1 MNINEVLKEYD
12 EIESTHDLE
21 RTEEYLISKIDEASN
36 EKDTASQITLYNE
49 IIGFYR
55 ETGAFQKSI
64 DNCARLLGLL
74 DGAGIKGSI
83 EYATSLLNIAN
94 ACRAA
99 GLLKESLTYFNEV
112 KRIYDETLEPD
123 DFKYAPLYNNLALL
137 FQEMGDHESATD
149 TLKRALTLAKS
160 MPGEDIKV
168 AISHTNLAMSLL
180 KNGQYDEAVYN
191 LEEAFK
197 IFDSKP
203 EPDYHYGAAL
213 SAMAEARYMAGDYA
227 SSAKFYE
234 KALAEVK
241 KNTGYSKAY
250 DITLANLH
258 QAAQMARKAIQEK
271 ESTDGNAGADAH
283 ISGLDLAQS
292 FYEECVRPMIHEHF
306 SEYEND
312 IAAGLCGEGS
322 ECFGFDDEFSTDHDF
337 GAGCCLWLD
346 DETYS
351 KIGEE
356 LQIRYDSL
364 PVMYK
369 GYVRLDMKKGPKRAG
384 VFRIKDWMRDIT
396 GLGGLPTSKE
406 EWLYAD
412 ESSLAKVING
422 RIFND
427 PRGIMTGIRKGLVG
441 YYPGR
446 VYYMKLCDALA
457 RFSQY
462 GQYNYPR
469 MLERGDR
476 TTAVVC
482 LGEFMQTA
490 MRLAYVFA
498 GKYAPYY
505 KWLNR
510 GVRDIDGFVYEKVS
524 QIAADVYNEEK
535 VHDAIDAL
543 ASYFLK
549 KLKDA
554 GLSYA
559 DDDYLE
565 HHTVKIMSMVSG
577 NGLTHEELTDQIVR
591 LEWENFDKVK
601 NEGGRAYCQD
611 DWTTFSIMRKSQ
623 YITWSDEMLRS
634 LIEDFY
640 AAEERG
646 WNMITEKYGRMEES
660 TAPEQ
665 WALIKDSF
673 PPIDDEQKAIIE
685 SIVGIQVK
693 MMEEF
698 AAEYPM
704 SASNA
709 RSIHTS
715 EDTPDNTSYET
726 YLRGEISTYSPKTL
740 VLYGR
745 FVAGLAGEGRNL
757 ARMII
762 ENTALMYGYRSL
774 DHMENSLSGK
784 H

>member
-1 MNINEVLKEYD
+1 MNISEVLNEYD
-12 EIESTHDLE
+12 AIEATHDLE
-21 RTEEYLISKIDEASN
+21 RIEAFLINKINEA
-36 EKDTASQITLYNE
+36 EKEQDIASEITLYNE

-64 DNCARLLGLL
+64 DNCAKLLGLL
-74 DGAGIKGSI
+74 ETSGIKGSV

-112 KRIYDETLEPD
+112 KRIYDESLSPD

-137 FQEMGDHESATD
+137 FQEMGDFESAKD
-149 TLKRALTLAKS
+149 TLKKALALAKS
-160 MPGEDIKV
+160 QTGEDIKV

-180 KNGQYDEAVYN
+180 KNNEYDEAMYN

-213 SAMAEARYMAGDYA
+213 SAMAEAKYMAGDFA
-227 SSAKFYE
+227 SSAEYYE

-250 DITLANLH
+250 DITLGNLH
-258 QAAQMARKAIQEK
+258 QAAQMARKTAFEK
-271 ESTDGNAGADAH
+271 DCGEGKTGDIGRMT
-283 ISGLDLAQS
+283 GLDLASS
-292 FYEECVRPMIHEHF
+292 FYEECVRPMIHDKF
-306 SEYEND
+306 PEYENE

-322 ECFGFDDEFSTDHDF
+322 ECFGFDDDFSTDHDF

-346 DETYS
+346 DDIYD
-351 KIGEE
+351 KIGEK
-356 LQIRYDSL
+356 LQEEYEAL

-369 GYVRLDMKKGPKRAG
+369 GYVRLDMKKGPRRVG
-384 VFRIKDWMRDIT
+384 VFRIKDWIRSIT
-396 GLGGLPTSKE
+396 GLTGLPKSEE
-406 EWLYAD
+406 EWLFVD
-412 ESSLAKVING
+412 ESSFAKVVNG
-422 RIFND
+422 RVFAD
-427 PRGIMTGIRKGLVG
+427 PKGKITGIRKSLLDF
-441 YYPGR
+441 YPQN
-446 VYYMKLCDALA
+446 VYLRKLCDALA

-469 MLERGDR
+469 MLERGDK

-482 LGEFMQTA
+482 LGEFIMYSVK
-490 MRLAYVFA
+490 LAYLFKK
-498 GKYAPYY
+498 KYSPYY
-505 KWLNR
+505 KWLSR
-510 GVRDIDGFVYEKVS
+510 GVRDIDPVVYEKTEI
-524 QIAADVYNEEK
+524 IASDIYDEEK
-535 VHDAIDAL
+535 VRGAIDAL
-543 ASYFLK
+543 AAHFLD
-549 KLKDA
+549 KLKEA
-554 GLSYA
+554 GLAYA

-565 HHTVKIMSMVSG
+565 HHTVRIMSMVTG
-577 NGLTHEELTDQIVR
+577 QGLSHEELVDQIVR
-591 LEWENFDKVK
+591 LEWESFDKVK

-623 YITWSDEMLRS
+623 YITWSDEMLKS
-634 LIEDFY
+634 LIDDFN
-640 AAEERG
+640 AANARG

-660 TAPEQ
+660 TAPEE
-665 WALIKDSF
+665 WAKIKDSF

-715 EDTPDNTSYET
+715 EDTPYNTSYET
-726 YLRGEISTYSPKTL
+726 YLRGEVSTYSPKTL

-745 FVAGLAGEGRNL
+745 FVARLAAEGRNL
-757 ARMII
+757 AHMII
-762 ENTALMYGYRSL
+762 ENTALLYGYKSL
-774 DHMENSLSGK
+774 DHMESSLSK
-784 H
+784 

>member
-1 MNINEVLKEYD
+1 MNINEVLNEYD
-12 EIESTHDLE
+12 AIEATHDFDRIE
-21 RTEEYLISKIDEASN
+21 AFLITKIGEAEN
-36 EKDTASQITLYNE
+36 EPDIASAITLYNE

-55 ETGAFQKSI
+55 ETGAFQKAI

-74 DGAGIKGSI
+74 ENSGIKGSV

-99 GLLKESLTYFNEV
+99 GLLKESLTYFTEV
-112 KRIYDETLEPD
+112 KRIYDESLSPD

-149 TLKRALTLAKS
+149 TLKKALVLAKS
-160 MPGEDIKV
+160 QPGEDIKV

-180 KNGQYDEAVYN
+180 KNNEYDEAVYN

-213 SAMAEARYMAGDYA
+213 SAMAEAKYMAGDYA
-227 SSAKFYE
+227 SSASYYE

-250 DITLANLH
+250 DITLGNLH
-258 QAAQMARKAIQEK
+258 QAAQMARKVTFEK
-271 ESTDGNAGADAH
+271 AAAEGNVSDAVRMG
-283 ISGLDLAQS
+283 GLDLSAA
-292 FYEECVRPMIHEHF
+292 FYEECVKPMINEKF
-306 SEYEND
+306 PEYENR

-346 DETYS
+346 DETYE
-351 KIGEE
+351 KIGEK
-356 LQIRYDSL
+356 LQAEYEAL

-369 GYVRLDMKKGPKRAG
+369 GYVRLDMKKGPRRVG
-384 VFRIKDWMRDIT
+384 VFRIKDWIRSIT
-396 GLGGLPTSKE
+396 GLSGLPQGEE
-406 EWLYAD
+406 EWLFVD
-412 ESSLAKVING
+412 ESSFAKVVNG
-422 RIFND
+422 RVFTD
-427 PRGIMTGIRKGLVG
+427 PQGTLTGIRKALAEF
-441 YYPGR
+441 YPKN
-446 VYYMKLCDALA
+446 VYLRKLCDALA

-469 MLERGDR
+469 MLQRGDK

-482 LGEFMQTA
+482 LGEFEMYA
-490 MRLAYVFA
+490 MKLAYLFEK
-498 GKYAPYY
+498 KYAPYY

-510 GVRDIDGFVYEKVS
+510 GVAPIDPFVHERVEAIASDI
-524 QIAADVYNEEK
+524 YNEEK
-535 VHDAIDAL
+535 VRDAIDAL
-543 ASYFLK
+543 AAHFLK
-549 KLKDA
+549 KLKDM
-554 GLSYA
+554 GLAYA

-565 HHTVKIMSMVSG
+565 HHTVRIMSMITG
-577 NGLTHEELTDQIVR
+577 QGLSHEELVDRIVK
-591 LEWENFDKVK
+591 LEWESFDKVK

-611 DWTTFSIMRKSQ
+611 DWATFSIMRKSQ
-623 YITWSDEMLRS
+623 YITWSDEMLKS
-634 LIEDFY
+634 LIDDFN
-640 AAEERG
+640 AANARG
-646 WNMITEKYGRMEES
+646 WNMITEKYGRMEAS
-660 TAPEQ
+660 TAPEE
-665 WALIKDSF
+665 WAKIKDSF
-673 PPIDDEQKAIIE
+673 PPIDEEQKAIIE

-715 EDTPDNTSYET
+715 EDTPNNTSYET
-726 YLRGEISTYSPKTL
+726 YLRGEVSTYSPKTL

-745 FVAGLAGEGRNL
+745 FVARLAAEGRNL
-757 ARMII
+757 AHMII
-762 ENTALMYGYRSL
+762 ENTALLYGYRSL
-774 DHMENSLSGK
+774 DHMESSLSK
-784 H
+784 